1 MFPPESWVWP
11 QTGNDKEAIFLESHE
26 ARIGMLVG
34 VLDGA
39 KRTGKERIGT
49 IEHTYGHPDYL
60 AMDVRFE
67 DGSVELY
74 WYHELERSKVTS
86 LA

>member
-1 MFPPESWVWP
+1 M
-11 QTGNDKEAIFLESHE
+11 ESHE
-26 ARIGMLVG
+26 ARIGALVR

-39 KRTGKERIGT
+39 KRAGKGRIGT
-49 IEHTYGHPDYL
+49 IETTYGHPTFL

-74 WYHELERSKVTS
+74 WYHELERTEVSS
-86 LA
+86 LARHLL